1 MSDETLRTSTRK
13 DLAALAKEHQVS
25 GWHGM
30 RKEELIEALMDV
42 FRTSSRN
49 RLPVRRAAKSNAAG
63 SSAVAANASPK
74 APASAGRG
82 PGGAAGPSDAANP
95 RGPSASSGTSSGSPN
110 GKGAAAPM
118 HDPIKDPRKDIST
131 VPSGAPATEEL
142 TAVAH
147 DPQWVHVRWILKRCT
162 VQRAAAGLGSD
173 WHRAKPVLRLMKIHT
188 HETKS
193 TSETVLSDTPIHGET
208 DHWFLPVEESPATF
222 RVQIG
227 FLAEGHDGQSGAFFP
242 LAKSRRVTTPRPGS
256 KAAERVQ
263 FARTGGVGPQV
274 AAAAPDRGVGAPS
287 RPASVDPLFEKFKSL
302 RADYAGAAYGVGADG
317 FASPFTIETELLIRG
332 TADPDAHV
340 SLGGDAVRVGPDG
353 RFAVKMRLNDGRHV
367 IPAVCVSPD
376 RTTEQTVALGIAR
389 QKKVTEPKPAAVGA

>member
-49 RLPVRRAAKSNAAG
+49 RLPAKKSGAKAAG
-63 SSAVAANASPK
+63 KARPEAKASPK
-74 APASAGRG
+74 PAATAARG
-82 PGGAAGPSDAANP
+82 PAGPARGENP
-95 RGPSASSGTSSGSPN
+95 DRGGSPR
-110 GKGAAAPM
+110 KAAPRKAAEPVAT

-131 VPSGAPATEEL
+131 VGAAAAVPEEL
-142 TAVAH
+142 GAVAH
-147 DPQWVHVRWILKRCT
+147 DPQWLHVRWVLKRCT
-162 VQRAAAGLGSD
+162 VQRAAAGLGSE
-173 WHRAKPVLRLMKIHT
+173 WHRAKPVLRLSRIHQ

-193 TSETVLSDTPIHGET
+193 ASETVLGDTPIHGET

-227 FLAEGHDGQSGAFFP
+227 FLAGDGAFFP

-274 AAAAPDRGVGAPS
+274 CVPPSDRGLGAPS
-287 RPASVDPLFEKFKSL
+287 RPASVDPLFEKFKAL
-302 RADYAGAAYGVGADG
+302 RADYAGAAYGLDEHGA
-317 FASPFTIETELLIRG
+317 ARPFTVETELLIRG

-340 SLGGDAVRVGPDG
+340 SLGGDAVRVGRDG

-376 RTTEQTVALGIAR
+376 RTTEQTVALGVAR
-389 QKKVTEPKPAAVGA
+389 QKKVMEPQPVAAGV

>member
-1 MSDETLRTSTRK
+1 MSVETLRSSTRK
-13 DLAALAKEHQVS
+13 DLAAMAKEHQVS

-42 FRTSSRN
+42 FRTSARN
-49 RLPVRRAAKSNAAG
+49 RLPVKKSGSAA
-63 SSAVAANASPK
+63 SADVARTSPK
-74 APASAGRG
+74 PPASAGRG
-82 PGGAAGPSDAANP
+82 PAAAPAPSAADSSNP
-95 RGPSASSGTSSGSPN
+95 RGATASSGGTCGSRMAKPAP
-110 GKGAAAPM
+110 AAM

-131 VPSGAPATEEL
+131 VGSGTPATEEL
-142 TAVAH
+142 DAVAH
-147 DPQWVHVRWILKRCT
+147 DPQWIHVRWVLKRCT

-173 WHRAKPVLRLMKIHT
+173 WHRAKPVLRLMRVHT

-193 TSETVLSDTPIHGET
+193 TSETVLADVPIHGET

-227 FLAEGHDGQSGAFFP
+227 FLAESGAFFP

-263 FARTGGVGPQV
+263 FARTGGLGPQV
-274 AAAAPDRGVGAPS
+274 SAAPTDRGLGAPS
-287 RPASVDPLFEKFKSL
+287 RPASVDPMFEKFKSL
-302 RADYAGAAYGVGADG
+302 RADYAGAAYGVGEDG
-317 FASPFTIETELLIRG
+317 SARPFTVETELLIRG

-353 RFAVKMRLNDGRHV
+353 RFAVKMRLGDGRHV

-389 QKKVTEPKPAAVGA
+389 QKKVMEPKPAAVGV